1 MLLKITLKNKSWNDM
16 AKSQKSELTQ
26 KSTAKLPSKLKISD
40 SQSMHSLENQF
51 LIAMPALGDPY
62 FNKTVTYICEHNED
76 GAMGLIINLP
86 VNITLSD
93 LLKQIDPEDNEQS
106 DNRGKTSNSG
116 LSNKS
121 KSIGLTDNSLTDITN
136 SLEQLVLT
144 GGPIAQQRG
153 FVLHSSQTGWSS
165 SLVLNKELMI
175 TTSKDILMALGTEK
189 APAQFM
195 VTLGY
200 AGWGP
205 GQLEQELQANSWLT
219 TPADSDIL
227 FNTPIE
233 LRWKKATE
241 KLGID
246 LAHLSSDVGHA

>member
-1 MLLKITLKNKSWNDM
+1 MM
-16 AKSQKSELTQ
+16 
-26 KSTAKLPSKLKISD
+26 
-40 SQSMHSLENQF
+40 SLENQL
-51 LIAMPALGDPY
+51 LIAMPSLGDPY
-62 FNKTVTYICEHNED
+62 FNRTVTYICEHNNE

-93 LLKQIDPEDNEQS
+93 LLKQIEPDKNKETEKNSKNDDS
-106 DNRGKTSNSG
+106 SN
-116 LSNKS
+116 
-121 KSIGLTDNSLTDITN
+121 LTDKSDITNITN

-153 FVLHSSQTGWSS
+153 FVLHSSQSGWGS
-165 SLVLNKELMI
+165 SLTLSKELMI
-175 TTSKDILMALGTEK
+175 TTSKDILMALGTER
-189 APAQFM
+189 APENFI

-233 LRWKKATE
+233 QRWQKATE

-246 LAHLSSDVGHA
+246 LAHLSSDIGHA

>member
-1 MLLKITLKNKSWNDM
+1 MM
-16 AKSQKSELTQ
+16 
-26 KSTAKLPSKLKISD
+26 
-40 SQSMHSLENQF
+40 SLENQL
-51 LIAMPALGDPY
+51 LIAMPSLGDPY
-62 FNKTVTYICEHNED
+62 FNRTVTYICEHNNE

-93 LLKQIDPEDNEQS
+93 LLKQIEPDKNKETEKNSKNDDS
-106 DNRGKTSNSG
+106 SN
-116 LSNKS
+116 
-121 KSIGLTDNSLTDITN
+121 LTDKSDITNITN

-153 FVLHSSQTGWSS
+153 FVLHSSQSGWGS
-165 SLVLNKELMI
+165 SLTLSKELMI
-175 TTSKDILMALGTEK
+175 TTSKDILMALGTER
-189 APAQFM
+189 APENFI

-233 LRWKKATE
+233 QRWQKAT
-241 KLGID
+241 
-246 LAHLSSDVGHA
+246 

>member
-1 MLLKITLKNKSWNDM
+1 MGNLKNDGES
-16 AKSQKSELTQ
+16 SE
-26 KSTAKLPSKLKISD
+26 SLP
-40 SQSMHSLENQF
+40 MNSLENQL

-62 FNKTVTYICEHNED
+62 FNKTVTYICEHNEE

-93 LLKQIDPEDNEQS
+93 LLKQIEPDENSE
-106 DNRGKTSNSG
+106 KTSTSTDG
-116 LSNKS
+116 ELTKTT
-121 KSIGLTDNSLTDITN
+121 GLTDNTITDITN

-153 FVLHSSQTGWSS
+153 FVLHSSQKGWSS
-165 SLVLNKELMI
+165 SLVLSKDLMI
-175 TTSKDILMALGTEK
+175 TTSKDILMALGTDK
-189 APAQFM
+189 APEQFM

-241 KLGID
+241 KMGID

>member
-1 MLLKITLKNKSWNDM
+1 M
-16 AKSQKSELTQ
+16 AKLQKSELKP
-26 KSTAKLPSKLKISD
+26 KSEARLPKEQDIGE
-40 SQSMHSLENQF
+40 SQAMISLENQL
-51 LIAMPALGDPY
+51 LIAMPSLDDSY
-62 FNKTVTYICEHNED
+62 FNKTVTYICEHNEE

-93 LLKQIDPEDNEQS
+93 LLKQIPSEEDEKFDPAGDSANSDTADNIRLI
-106 DNRGKTSNSG
+106 DNAV
-116 LSNKS
+116 
-121 KSIGLTDNSLTDITN
+121 TDITN
-136 SLEQLVLT
+136 SLEQRVLA

-165 SLVLNKELMI
+165 SLALSKELMI

-189 APAQFM
+189 APEHFM

-219 TPADSDIL
+219 APADSEIL

-233 LRWKKATE
+233 QRWKKATE

-246 LAHLSSDVGHA
+246 LAHLSSDIGHA

>member
-1 MLLKITLKNKSWNDM
+1 M
-16 AKSQKSELTQ
+16 E
-26 KSTAKLPSKLKISD
+26 
-40 SQSMHSLENQF
+40 SLENQL
-51 LIAMPALGDPY
+51 LIAMPSLNDGY

-86 VNITLSD
+86 VNITLYD
-93 LLKQIDPEDNEQS
+93 LLKQIEDNEPQVNKEAKKTDLTETPQNKES
-106 DNRGKTSNSG
+106 DTLSTGNKNTSENIEEISENLADKL
-116 LSNKS
+116 LSS
-121 KSIGLTDNSLTDITN
+121 TIDIK
-136 SLEQLVLT
+136 LEQLVLS

-153 FVLHSSQTGWSS
+153 FVLHSTQKGWSS
-165 SLVLNKELMI
+165 SLALSENIMI
-175 TTSKDILMALGTEK
+175 TTSKDILMALGTDD
-189 APAQFM
+189 APEQFM

-205 GQLEQELQANSWLT
+205 GQLEEEIKANSWLT
-219 TPADSDIL
+219 APADKDIL

-246 LAHLSSDVGHA
+246 IAHLSSEIGHA